1 MTRSERD
8 LRLAS
13 DIDLP
18 RFWRLF
24 EARHPDEARRSTLR
38 QRRNRQRPLP
48 GLGLV
53 VTLYLSE
60 ADGHAGVFFGLNA
73 RAGADRTRLDPVADR
88 VRERL
93 EEQPYTPAPFGHH
106 GSIWPVDLRDER
118 NWPAIADWLVT
129 EADRLEDAARRALGS
144 PTI

>member
-1 MTRSERD
+1 MTRSEPD
-8 LRLAS
+8 LRLIP

-24 EARHPDEARRSTLR
+24 EARHPEEARRSTLR
-38 QRRNRQRPLP
+38 QRRNRQWPLP
-48 GLGLV
+48 DFGLV

-73 RAGADRTRLDPVADR
+73 RVGADRTRLDPVADR

-93 EEQPYTPAPFGHH
+93 EERPYTPAPFWRY
-106 GSIWPVDLRDER
+106 GSIWLVDLRDKH
-118 NWPAIADWLVT
+118 N
-129 EADRLEDAARRALGS
+129 
-144 PTI
+144 